1 MPPFFLL
8 LLFASSL
15 IHGHTQSLPE
25 TQGFISMLITQNGLD
40 FVKDLLVRKAISSII
55 SLHLPNIEKGTKI
68 PFLGNVYLMLS
79 DITIYQI
86 DVASSVVKP
95 GESGISIVASGVSCN
110 LSMNWY
116 YDYSTW
122 IGPVKVSDQGL
133 AHVQVSEFCFILI
146 YSSLLHTVFGC
157 FNCK

>member
-1 MPPFFLL
+1 
-8 LLFASSL
+8 
-15 IHGHTQSLPE
+15 
-25 TQGFISMLITQNGLD
+25 MLITQNGLD